1 MSTTRALIIDDNSM
15 NGDVLATLL
24 ANEGIES
31 TTLVLPN
38 NLSEIIVQ
46 LSPLSVVF
54 LDLEFPGHNGFD
66 LLKQLKTLPELRDVP
81 IVAYSVHTSEID
93 SVRKAGFHSFLGKP
107 VKAGQ
112 FPQNIRRIL
121 EHKQVW
127 EA

>member
-31 TTLVLPN
+31 TTVVLPK
-38 NLSEIIVQ
+38 NLAQIIGQ

-54 LDLEFPGHNGFD
+54 LDLEFPSHSGFD
-66 LLKQLKTLPELRDVP
+66 LLKELKEMPELHDVP

-93 SVRKAGFHSFLGKP
+93 TVRKAGFHSFLGKP
-107 VKAGQ
+107 VTASR
-112 FPQNIRRIL
+112 FAQNLRRIL
-121 EHKQVW
+121 DGEPIW